1 MVATRHTLDRWA
13 TYCAECG
20 TGDKSLRLDPEGPL
34 AANPTIVLR
43 DAHNRAFHN
52 GEKVTNHVAMTRY
65 YVTCKECFAD
75 ERRLL
80 DEATRDEAY
89 HFVKMHN
96 EAFHSKKSTSD
107 PASDL
112 PLAG

>member
-1 MVATRHTLDRWA
+1 MPATRHTLDRWA

-20 TGDKSLRLDPEGPL
+20 TEDKPLRLDPEGPL
-34 AANPTIVLR
+34 AATPSITLR
-43 DAHNRAFHN
+43 DMHNKAFHN
-52 GEKVTNHVAMTRY
+52 KKKMTNHVPMSRY
-65 YVTCKECFAD
+65 YVICKECFGD
-75 ERRLL
+75 DRHLL

-96 EAFHSKKSTSD
+96 EAFHSKKST
-107 PASDL
+107 PDL